1 MQRKKSRKS
10 GASPAARLPTALS
23 LLQRMHG
30 TGGSGPGP
38 ANQPPWAGKFTFVLA
53 PATSPHSSSQ
63 PATMATTSLSKAKK
77 GRNFSSEEERQLCRS
92 FLHVSQDPIAG
103 NGQRAGAFWDRIAR
117 HYQDHKPQGREDRP
131 ARSLETKWG
140 VIKHDVSKFVAV
152 HSQVLNLKESGT
164 SLEDV
169 LQRALELYRVKH
181 PKQQGFLYIHCWTIL
196 KDIPRWFES
205 VVEVRTRQAIK
216 TPPPQLMKRR
226 RLSSELPDALEPTVP
241 VDDDGEE
248 CVEVDFAVASRRPQ
262 RPTGNKAAKDELHRS
277 RVKENTMLAQAK
289 ATAEMA
295 AANAE
300 KVAVM
305 RDQAAL
311 QLFSIPDDSAMS
323 DMAREYIHLRREEE
337 LSKVKRRVQ
346 QTKADF
352 SLGFSAGVAEPHAEP
367 GATGVVAGSGVGAAT
382 GAASRASSASAGAEG
397 TDIAP
402 AARASSA
409 SAGAKGADIAP
420 AGAAGA
426 DRSRAV
432 AVDVPDVV
440 GGAEDTS
447 QNYIVRHAGH
457 QSMQGI
463 HRPPIPFPFF
473 PSNYQNVW
481 GSSVGLG
488 VGVGLGEGCDPVYAP
503 MRPNLDNFS
512 GSGH

>member
-1 MQRKKSRKS
+1 
-10 GASPAARLPTALS
+10 
-23 LLQRMHG
+23 
-30 TGGSGPGP
+30 
-38 ANQPPWAGKFTFVLA
+38 
-53 PATSPHSSSQ
+53 
-63 PATMATTSLSKAKK
+63 MATTNVSKAKK

-140 VIKHDVSKFVAV
+140 AIKHDVAKFVAV

-205 VVEVRTRQAIK
+205 AVEVRLRQAIK
-216 TPPPQLMKRR
+216 TPPPQPMKRR
-226 RLSSELPDALEPTVP
+226 RLSSELQDASEPTA

-248 CVEVDFAVASRRPQ
+248 CVEVDSTTVSRRPQ
-262 RPTGNKAAKDELHRS
+262 RPTGNKAAKEELHRA
-277 RVKENTMLAQAK
+277 RVKESTMRAQAK
-289 ATAEMA
+289 ATSEMA
-295 AANAE
+295 ASNAE

-311 QLFSIPDDSAMS
+311 QLFSIPDDSTMS
-323 DMAREYIHLRREEE
+323 DMAREYLQLRREEE
-337 LSKVKRRVQ
+337 LTKVKRRIQ

-352 SLGFSAGVAEPHAEP
+352 LLGLSAGVVEPSAEP
-367 GATGVVAGSGVGAAT
+367 GATGGVVSDLSCPAKGAGAAT
-382 GAASRASSASAGAEG
+382 SAASKASAEPGVVEMLSVGVGLASAGMEG
-397 TDIAP
+397 VD
-402 AARASSA
+402 
-409 SAGAKGADIAP
+409 
-420 AGAAGA
+420 AAGA
-426 DRSRAV
+426 GAIGAGRSGAV
-432 AVDVPDVV
+432 GRSALKPHEVVPFSVDVHSIV
-440 GGAEDTS
+440 GGAEDRN
-447 QNYIVRHAGH
+447 QDYGVRHAGV
-457 QSMQGI
+457 QGLGI
-463 HRPPIPFPFF
+463 HRPPIPFSFF

-488 VGVGLGEGCDPVYAP
+488 VGLGLGEGCDPVYAST
-503 MRPNLDNFS
+503 RPNLDNFN